1 MSLVDTNWLQE
12 NIDKVKIIDCSWHMP
27 QTKRNGFDEYQK
39 EHIKNAIFFD
49 LDKNSNQN
57 TDLPH
62 MLTDLNSWEKI
73 MSGMGINNNDEIVIY
88 DNSDVISSC
97 RCWYNL
103 IFFDLDKNS
112 KIDTDLPHML
122 TDINSWELIMNS
134 MGISN
139 EDEIVIYDNSDVI
152 SSCRC
157 WYNLIYFGHDPKL
170 VHVLD
175 GGLKKW
181 KIENKITNNEIIPT
195 TVSNY
200 KAIENNKLVKNKQ
213 EIDKN
218 IALNEFIV
226 VDARSRER
234 FEGKVPE
241 PRKGLRSGS
250 IKNSF
255 CIPFNKC
262 LNDNKTFKNKEDLEN
277 IFKSCLGNYNENNI
291 VFSCG
296 SGVTACVLALAYSL
310 INDKY
315 HPCIY
320 DGSWAEYGMV

>member
-12 NIDKVKIIDCSWHMP
+12 NINNVKIIDCSWHMP
-27 QTKRNGFDEYQK
+27 QTKRNGFEEYK
-39 EHIKNAIFFD
+39 KDHIPNA
-49 LDKNSNQN
+49 
-57 TDLPH
+57 
-62 MLTDLNSWEKI
+62 
-73 MSGMGINNNDEIVIY
+73 
-88 DNSDVISSC
+88 
-97 RCWYNL
+97 

-218 IALNEFIV
+218 ITLNEFIV

-255 CIPFNKC
+255 CLPFSELINDDHTFVSKDKIKAQFRLFNSD
-262 LNDNKTFKNKEDLEN
+262 LNQ
-277 IFKSCLGNYNENNI
+277 NI

-296 SGVTACVLALAYSL
+296 SGVTASVLALAYSL

-315 HPCIY
+315 MPTIY
-320 DGSWAEYGMV
+320 DGSWSEYGKN